1 MQLRGGGGIPTWDLD
16 THSVW
21 V

>member
-1 MQLRGGGGIPTWDLD
+1 MQLRVGGGIPTWDLD